1 MDKNTI
7 RIGSLVLSFALLNG
21 QALASGLSTY
31 IVNGNNADISN
42 YPSFASLFYDNGSSY
57 GNYCGATIIN
67 SQYVLTAAHCFY
79 EDMDGILNFY
89 VAYGLQDESD
99 YLLGSVE
106 KARVEKYYF
115 PDNYSNFESDLW
127 ANDIAVL
134 KLETALNVSDYSSL
148 LNSSTN
154 GSYSGSAIAI
164 GHGQI
169 STNVNGGNRLLET
182 TLTQVNSS
190 MCSGGLSDS
199 QICFTGALNN
209 GLKNSTCKGDSGG
222 PLYWDNGGGYV
233 QIGITSFGPD
243 TCGDPNENYTAA
255 FTEVYDYRNWI
266 NSVINGQE
274 QPKYQITTTSGIRTV
289 VRNFVPSS
297 RATATTTSSDSSGG
311 ALGWFTLMFMP
322 FLIGV
327 RRKFNMTLQPHAIFS
342 NSKQY

>member
-7 RIGSLVLSFALLNG
+7 RIGSLVLSFAFLNG
-21 QALASGLSTY
+21 HALASGLSTY

-57 GNYCGATIIN
+57 GNYCGATVIN

-79 EDMDGILNFY
+79 GDRDGMLNFY
-89 VAYGLQDESD
+89 VAHGLEDESD

-115 PDNYSNFESDLW
+115 PDNYSDSERDLW

-148 LNSSTN
+148 LNTSTN
-154 GSYSGSAIAI
+154 GSYSGSAVAI

-169 STNVNGGNRLLET
+169 STNVSGGNRLLET

-190 MCSGGLSDS
+190 TCSGGLSDS
-199 QICFTGALNN
+199 QICFTGALNS

-243 TCGDPNENYTAA
+243 TCGDPNVNYTAA

-266 NSVINGQE
+266 NAVINGLE
-274 QPKYQITTTSGIRTV
+274 EPKYYVQTTNSVRSLIQNYDPSALNTTAGASSG
-289 VRNFVPSS
+289 
-297 RATATTTSSDSSGG
+297 SSGG
-311 ALGWFTLMFMP
+311 SLGWFTLLVMP
-322 FLIGV
+322 FLMSG
-327 RRKFNMTLQPHAIFS
+327 RRKVLRHAVSS
-342 NSKQY
+342 NIT